1 MIVMKKHSKD
11 YFHLFYSQLF
21 ANTGDVLIVVG
32 LISVVYSITSKTTAA
47 SMIPII
53 FTSGLFV
60 SSFISNYIYQYFT
73 QKQVLWIFQ
82 GLKLVSLSIIASLLI
97 FEESPIFIFILLFI
111 NALFDGFTNPIKNA
125 MIPFIE
131 KKEYIT
137 SANALMN
144 MMSSMVQLST
154 WTLGGFLMSLIGA
167 KYLFLFA
174 LVLEILSY
182 FFIIQLSERH
192 IYNNEKENIL
202 NSFKTVLRH
211 NYSNKLS
218 LYLNLS
224 IIFESVATSIWVAAI
239 ILTYTRTFLHVDDF
253 WFGLINAAFFSGTII
268 AGLWMNDKDQFFTK
282 ISYPIIIYIP
292 LILALINASFILHK
306 SVLLAL
312 LISLLMGIFEDSRYI
327 SLNSVVQ
334 REVPKEA
341 LTSTYILNNLLSSI
355 FFSLGTLGISLV
367 VDNQGVM
374 WAYVISSVAYVL
386 TFVLGLYFKTAI
398 KN

>member
-1 MIVMKKHSKD
+1 MKKHSKD

-21 ANTGDVLIVVG
+21 ANTGDVLTVVG

-144 MMSSMVQLST
+144 MMSSIVQLST
-154 WTLGGFLMSLIGA
+154 WALGGFLMSLIGA

-224 IIFESVATSIWVAAI
+224 TIFESVATSIWVAAI

-268 AGLWMNDKDQFFTK
+268 AGLWINGKDQFFTK
-282 ISYPIIIYIP
+282 ISYPVIIYIP
-292 LILALINASFILHK
+292 LILAFINVSFILHK

-334 REVPKEA
+334 REVPKEI
-341 LTSTYILNNLLSSI
+341 LTSTYILNNLLSSV

-374 WAYVISSVAYVL
+374 WAYVISGVAYVL
-386 TFVLGLYFKTAI
+386 TFILGLYFKTAI

>member
-1 MIVMKKHSKD
+1 MKKHSKD

-21 ANTGDVLIVVG
+21 ANTGDVLTVVG
-32 LISVVYSITSKTTAA
+32 LISVVYSMTSKTTAA

-82 GLKLVSLSIIASLLI
+82 GLKLVSLSIIASLLM
-97 FEESPIFIFILLFI
+97 FERSPIFIFILLFI

-154 WTLGGFLMSLIGA
+154 WALGGFLMSLIGA

-224 IIFESVATSIWVAAI
+224 TIFESVATSIWVAAI

-292 LILALINASFILHK
+292 LILAFINASFILHK

-341 LTSTYILNNLLSSI
+341 LTSTYILNNLLNSV

>member
-1 MIVMKKHSKD
+1 MKKHSKD

-21 ANTGDVLIVVG
+21 ANTGDVLTVVG
-32 LISVVYSITSKTTAA
+32 LISVVYSMTSKTTAA

-144 MMSSMVQLST
+144 MMSSIVQLST

-268 AGLWMNDKDQFFTK
+268 AGLWINGKDQFFTK
-282 ISYPIIIYIP
+282 ISYPVIIYIP
-292 LILALINASFILHK
+292 LILAFINVSFILHK

-334 REVPKEA
+334 REVPKEI
-341 LTSTYILNNLLSSI
+341 LTSTYILNNLLSSV

-374 WAYVISSVAYVL
+374 WAYVISGVAYVL
-386 TFVLGLYFKTAI
+386 TFILGLYFKIAI

>member
-1 MIVMKKHSKD
+1 MKKHSKD

-21 ANTGDVLIVVG
+21 ANTGDVLTVVG
-32 LISVVYSITSKTTAA
+32 LISVVYSMTSKTSAA

-82 GLKLVSLSIIASLLI
+82 GLKLVSLSIIASLLM
-97 FEESPIFIFILLFI
+97 FERSPIFIFILLFI

-154 WTLGGFLMSLIGA
+154 WALGGFLMSLIGA

-312 LISLLMGIFEDSRYI
+312 LMSLLMGIFEDSRYI

>member
-1 MIVMKKHSKD
+1 MKKHSKD

-144 MMSSMVQLST
+144 MMSSIVQLST

-211 NYSNKLS
+211 NYFNKLS

-224 IIFESVATSIWVAAI
+224 TIFESVATSIWVAAI
-239 ILTYTRTFLHVDDF
+239 ILTYTGTFLHVDDF

-268 AGLWMNDKDQFFTK
+268 AGLWINGKDQFFTK
-282 ISYPIIIYIP
+282 ISYPVIIYIP
-292 LILALINASFILHK
+292 LILAFINVSFILHK

-334 REVPKEA
+334 REVPKEI
-341 LTSTYILNNLLSSI
+341 LTSTYILNNLLSSV

-374 WAYVISSVAYVL
+374 WAYVISGVAYVL
-386 TFVLGLYFKTAI
+386 TFILGLYFKIAI

>member
-1 MIVMKKHSKD
+1 MKKHSKD

-21 ANTGDVLIVVG
+21 ANTGDVLTVVG
-32 LISVVYSITSKTTAA
+32 LISVVYSMTSKTTAA

-82 GLKLVSLSIIASLLI
+82 GLKLVSLSIIASLLM
-97 FEESPIFIFILLFI
+97 FERSPIFIFILLFI

-154 WTLGGFLMSLIGA
+154 WALGGFLMSLIGA

-174 LVLEILSY
+174 FVLEILSY

-292 LILALINASFILHK
+292 LILAFINASFILHK

-341 LTSTYILNNLLSSI
+341 LTSTYILNNLLNSV

>member
-1 MIVMKKHSKD
+1 MKKHSKD

-144 MMSSMVQLST
+144 MMSSIVQLST

-182 FFIIQLSERH
+182 FFIIQLSERY

-211 NYSNKLS
+211 NYFNKLS

-224 IIFESVATSIWVAAI
+224 TIFESVATSIWVAAI

-268 AGLWMNDKDQFFTK
+268 AGLWINGKDQFFTK
-282 ISYPIIIYIP
+282 ISYPVIIYIP
-292 LILALINASFILHK
+292 LILAFINVSFILHK

-334 REVPKEA
+334 REVPKEI
-341 LTSTYILNNLLSSI
+341 LTSTYILNNLLSSV

-374 WAYVISSVAYVL
+374 WAYVISGVAYVL
-386 TFVLGLYFKTAI
+386 TFILGLYFKIAI

>member
-1 MIVMKKHSKD
+1 MKKHSKD

-21 ANTGDVLIVVG
+21 ANTGDVLTVVG

-144 MMSSMVQLST
+144 MMSSIVQLST
-154 WTLGGFLMSLIGA
+154 WALGGFLMSLIGA

-224 IIFESVATSIWVAAI
+224 TIFESVATSIWVAAI

-268 AGLWMNDKDQFFTK
+268 AGLWINGKDQFFTK
-282 ISYPIIIYIP
+282 ISYPVIIYIP
-292 LILALINASFILHK
+292 LILAFINVSFILHK

-334 REVPKEA
+334 REVPKEI
-341 LTSTYILNNLLSSI
+341 LTSTYILNNLLSSV

-374 WAYVISSVAYVL
+374 WAYVISGVAYVL
-386 TFVLGLYFKTAI
+386 TFILGLYFKIAI

>member
-1 MIVMKKHSKD
+1 MKKHSKD

-154 WTLGGFLMSLIGA
+154 WALGGFLMSLIGA

-211 NYSNKLS
+211 NYFNKLS

-224 IIFESVATSIWVAAI
+224 TIFESVATSIWVAAI

-268 AGLWMNDKDQFFTK
+268 AGLWINGKDQFFTK
-282 ISYPIIIYIP
+282 ISYPVIIYIP
-292 LILALINASFILHK
+292 LILAFINVSFILHK

-334 REVPKEA
+334 REVPKEI
-341 LTSTYILNNLLSSI
+341 LTSTYILNNLLSSV

-374 WAYVISSVAYVL
+374 WAYVISGVAYVL
-386 TFVLGLYFKTAI
+386 TFILGLYFKIAI

>member
-1 MIVMKKHSKD
+1 MKKHSKD

-32 LISVVYSITSKTTAA
+32 LFSVVYSITSKTTAA

-144 MMSSMVQLST
+144 MMSSIVQLST

-211 NYSNKLS
+211 NYFNKLS

-224 IIFESVATSIWVAAI
+224 TIFESVATSIWVAAI

-268 AGLWMNDKDQFFTK
+268 AGLWINGKDQFFTK
-282 ISYPIIIYIP
+282 ISYPVIIYIP
-292 LILALINASFILHK
+292 LILAFINVSFILHK

-334 REVPKEA
+334 REVPKEI
-341 LTSTYILNNLLSSI
+341 LTSTYILNNLLSSV

-374 WAYVISSVAYVL
+374 WAYVISGVAYVL
-386 TFVLGLYFKTAI
+386 TFILGLYFKIAI

>member
-1 MIVMKKHSKD
+1 MKKHSKD

-21 ANTGDVLIVVG
+21 ANTGDVLTVVG
-32 LISVVYSITSKTTAA
+32 LISVVYSMTSKTTAA

-82 GLKLVSLSIIASLLI
+82 GLKLVSLSIIASLLM
-97 FEESPIFIFILLFI
+97 FERSPIFIFILLFI

-144 MMSSMVQLST
+144 MMSSIVQLST
-154 WTLGGFLMSLIGA
+154 WALGGFLMSLIGA

-341 LTSTYILNNLLSSI
+341 LTSTYILNNLLNSV

>member
-1 MIVMKKHSKD
+1 MKKHSKD

-154 WTLGGFLMSLIGA
+154 WALGGFLMSLIGA

-211 NYSNKLS
+211 NYFNKLS

-224 IIFESVATSIWVAAI
+224 TIFESVATSIWVAAI

-282 ISYPIIIYIP
+282 ISYPVIIYIP
-292 LILALINASFILHK
+292 LILAFINVSFILHK

-341 LTSTYILNNLLSSI
+341 LTSTYILNNLLNSV
-355 FFSLGTLGISLV
+355 FFSLGTLGISVV

-374 WAYVISSVAYVL
+374 WAYVISGVAYVL
-386 TFVLGLYFKTAI
+386 TFILGLYFKIAI

>member
-1 MIVMKKHSKD
+1 MKKHSKD

-144 MMSSMVQLST
+144 MMSSIVQLST

-224 IIFESVATSIWVAAI
+224 TIFESVATSIWVAAI

-292 LILALINASFILHK
+292 LILAFINASFILHQ

-312 LISLLMGIFEDSRYI
+312 LMSLLMGIFEDSRYI

-374 WAYVISSVAYVL
+374 WAYVISGVAYVL
-386 TFVLGLYFKTAI
+386 TFILGLYFKIAI

>member
-1 MIVMKKHSKD
+1 MKKHSKD

-21 ANTGDVLIVVG
+21 ANTGDVLTVVG
-32 LISVVYSITSKTTAA
+32 LISVVYSMTSKTTAA

-82 GLKLVSLSIIASLLI
+82 GLKLVSLSIIASLLM
-97 FEESPIFIFILLFI
+97 FERSPIFIFILLFI

-154 WTLGGFLMSLIGA
+154 WALGGFLMSLIGA

-292 LILALINASFILHK
+292 LILTFINASFILHQ

-312 LISLLMGIFEDSRYI
+312 LMSLLMGIFEDSRYI

-341 LTSTYILNNLLSSI
+341 LTSTYILNNLLNST

>member
-1 MIVMKKHSKD
+1 MKKHSKD

-21 ANTGDVLIVVG
+21 ANTGDVLTVVG
-32 LISVVYSITSKTTAA
+32 LISVVYSMTSKTSAA

-82 GLKLVSLSIIASLLI
+82 GLKLVSLSIIASLLM
-97 FEESPIFIFILLFI
+97 FERSPIFIFILLFI

-154 WTLGGFLMSLIGA
+154 WALGGFLMSLIGA

-292 LILALINASFILHK
+292 LILAFINASFILHK

-341 LTSTYILNNLLSSI
+341 LTSTYILNNLLNSV
-355 FFSLGTLGISLV
+355 FFSLGTLGISVV

>member
-1 MIVMKKHSKD
+1 MKKHSKD

-144 MMSSMVQLST
+144 MMSSIVQLST

-211 NYSNKLS
+211 NYFNKLS

-224 IIFESVATSIWVAAI
+224 TIFESVATSIWVAAI

-268 AGLWMNDKDQFFTK
+268 AGLWINGKDQFFTK
-282 ISYPIIIYIP
+282 ISYPVIIYIP
-292 LILALINASFILHK
+292 LILAFINVSFILHQ

-334 REVPKEA
+334 REVPKEI
-341 LTSTYILNNLLSSI
+341 LTSTYILNNLLSSV

-374 WAYVISSVAYVL
+374 WAYVISGVAYVL

>member
-1 MIVMKKHSKD
+1 MKKHSKD

-21 ANTGDVLIVVG
+21 ANTGDVLTVVG
-32 LISVVYSITSKTTAA
+32 LISVVYSMTSKTTAA

-82 GLKLVSLSIIASLLI
+82 GLKLVSLSIIASLLM
-97 FEESPIFIFILLFI
+97 FERSPIFIFILLFI

-154 WTLGGFLMSLIGA
+154 WALGGFLMSLIGA

-174 LVLEILSY
+174 FVLEILSY

>member
-1 MIVMKKHSKD
+1 MKKHSKD

-21 ANTGDVLIVVG
+21 ANTGDVLTVVG

-154 WTLGGFLMSLIGA
+154 WALGGFLMSLIGA

-202 NSFKTVLRH
+202 NSFKTVLHH

-218 LYLNLS
+218 LYLNLFT
-224 IIFESVATSIWVAAI
+224 IFESVATSIWVAAI

-268 AGLWMNDKDQFFTK
+268 AGLWINGKDQFFTK
-282 ISYPIIIYIP
+282 ISYPVIIYIP
-292 LILALINASFILHK
+292 LILAFINVSFILHK

-334 REVPKEA
+334 REVPKEI
-341 LTSTYILNNLLSSI
+341 LTSTYILNNLLSSV

-374 WAYVISSVAYVL
+374 WAYVISGVAYVL
-386 TFVLGLYFKTAI
+386 TFILGLYFKIAI

>member
-1 MIVMKKHSKD
+1 MKKHSKD

-21 ANTGDVLIVVG
+21 ANTGDLLTVVG
-32 LISVVYSITSKTTAA
+32 LISVVYSMTSKTTAA

-73 QKQVLWIFQ
+73 QKQILWIFQ
-82 GLKLVSLSIIASLLI
+82 GLKLVSLSIIASLLM
-97 FEESPIFIFILLFI
+97 FERSPIFIFILLFI

-154 WTLGGFLMSLIGA
+154 WALGGFLMSLIGA

-292 LILALINASFILHK
+292 LILAFINASFILHQ

-312 LISLLMGIFEDSRYI
+312 LMSLLMGIFEDSRYI

-374 WAYVISSVAYVL
+374 WAYVISGVAYVL
-386 TFVLGLYFKTAI
+386 TFILGLYFKIAI

>member
-1 MIVMKKHSKD
+1 MKKHSKD

-21 ANTGDVLIVVG
+21 ANTGDVLTVVG

-144 MMSSMVQLST
+144 MMSSIVQLST

-211 NYSNKLS
+211 NYFNKLS

-224 IIFESVATSIWVAAI
+224 TIFESVATSIWVAAI

-268 AGLWMNDKDQFFTK
+268 AGLWINGKDQFFTK
-282 ISYPIIIYIP
+282 ISYPVIIYIP
-292 LILALINASFILHK
+292 LILAFINVSFILHK

-312 LISLLMGIFEDSRYI
+312 LMSLLMGIFEDSRYI

-334 REVPKEA
+334 REVPKEI
-341 LTSTYILNNLLSSI
+341 LTSTYILNNLLSSV

-374 WAYVISSVAYVL
+374 WAYVISGVAYVL
-386 TFVLGLYFKTAI
+386 TFILGLYFKIAI

>member
-1 MIVMKKHSKD
+1 MKKHSKD

-82 GLKLVSLSIIASLLI
+82 GLKLVSLSIIASLLM
-97 FEESPIFIFILLFI
+97 FERSPIFIFILLFI

>member
-1 MIVMKKHSKD
+1 MKKHSKD

-21 ANTGDVLIVVG
+21 ANTGDVLTVVG
-32 LISVVYSITSKTTAA
+32 LISVVYSMTSKTTAA

-82 GLKLVSLSIIASLLI
+82 GLKLVSLSIIASLLM
-97 FEESPIFIFILLFI
+97 FERSPIFIFILLFI

-154 WTLGGFLMSLIGA
+154 WALGGFLMSLIGA

-341 LTSTYILNNLLSSI
+341 LTSTYILNNLLNSV

>member
-1 MIVMKKHSKD
+1 MKKHSKD

-21 ANTGDVLIVVG
+21 ANTGDVLTVVG
-32 LISVVYSITSKTTAA
+32 LISVVYSMTSKTTAA

-82 GLKLVSLSIIASLLI
+82 GLKLVSLSIIASLLM
-97 FEESPIFIFILLFI
+97 FERSPIFIFILLFI

-154 WTLGGFLMSLIGA
+154 WALGGFLMSLIGA

-174 LVLEILSY
+174 FVLEILSY

-292 LILALINASFILHK
+292 LILAFINVSFVLHQF
-306 SVLLAL
+306 VLLAL
-312 LISLLMGIFEDSRYI
+312 LMSLLMGIFEDSRYI

-334 REVPKEA
+334 REVPKET
-341 LTSTYILNNLLSSI
+341 LTSTYILNNLLSSVC
-355 FFSLGTLGISLV
+355 FSLGTLGISLV
-367 VDNQGVM
+367 LDNQGVI
-374 WAYVISSVAYVL
+374 WAYVISGVAYVL
-386 TFVLGLYFKTAI
+386 TFVLGLFFKTAI

>member
-1 MIVMKKHSKD
+1 MKKHSKD

-47 SMIPII
+47 STIPII

-144 MMSSMVQLST
+144 MMSSIVQLST

-211 NYSNKLS
+211 NYFNKLS

-224 IIFESVATSIWVAAI
+224 TIFESVATSIWVAAI

-268 AGLWMNDKDQFFTK
+268 AGLWINGKDQFFTK
-282 ISYPIIIYIP
+282 ISYPVIIYIP
-292 LILALINASFILHK
+292 LILAFINVSFILHK

-334 REVPKEA
+334 REVPKEI
-341 LTSTYILNNLLSSI
+341 LTSTYILNNLLSSV

-374 WAYVISSVAYVL
+374 WAYVISGVAYVL
-386 TFVLGLYFKTAI
+386 TFILGLYFKIAI

>member
-1 MIVMKKHSKD
+1 MKKHSKD

-21 ANTGDVLIVVG
+21 ANTGDVLTVVG

-144 MMSSMVQLST
+144 MMSSIVQLST

-211 NYSNKLS
+211 NYFNKLS

-224 IIFESVATSIWVAAI
+224 TIFESVATSIWVAAI

-334 REVPKEA
+334 REVPKEI
-341 LTSTYILNNLLSSI
+341 LTSTYILNNLLSSV

>member
-1 MIVMKKHSKD
+1 MKKHSKD

-21 ANTGDVLIVVG
+21 ANTGDVLTVVG
-32 LISVVYSITSKTTAA
+32 LISVVYSMTSKTTAA

-154 WTLGGFLMSLIGA
+154 WALGGFLMSLIGA

-224 IIFESVATSIWVAAI
+224 TIFESVATSIWVAAI

-292 LILALINASFILHK
+292 LILAFINASFILHK

-312 LISLLMGIFEDSRYI
+312 LMSLLMGIFEDSRYI

-374 WAYVISSVAYVL
+374 WAYVISGVAYVL
-386 TFVLGLYFKTAI
+386 TFILGLYFKIAI

>member
-1 MIVMKKHSKD
+1 MKKHSKD

-21 ANTGDVLIVVG
+21 ANTGDVLTVVG
-32 LISVVYSITSKTTAA
+32 LISVVYSMTSKTTAA

-82 GLKLVSLSIIASLLI
+82 GLKLVSLSIIASLLM
-97 FEESPIFIFILLFI
+97 FERSPIFIFILLFI

-154 WTLGGFLMSLIGA
+154 WALGGFLMSLIGA

-334 REVPKEA
+334 REVPKEI
-341 LTSTYILNNLLSSI
+341 LTSTYILNNLLSSV

-374 WAYVISSVAYVL
+374 WAYVISGVAYVL
-386 TFVLGLYFKTAI
+386 TFILGLYFKIAI

>member
-1 MIVMKKHSKD
+1 MKKHSKD

-21 ANTGDVLIVVG
+21 ANTGDVLTVVG
-32 LISVVYSITSKTTAA
+32 LISVVYSMTSKTTAA

-154 WTLGGFLMSLIGA
+154 WALGGFLMSLIGA

-174 LVLEILSY
+174 FVLEILSY

-292 LILALINASFILHK
+292 LILAFINVSFVLHQF
-306 SVLLAL
+306 VLLAL
-312 LISLLMGIFEDSRYI
+312 LMSLLMGIFEDSRYI

-334 REVPKEA
+334 REVPKET
-341 LTSTYILNNLLSSI
+341 LTSTYILNNLLSSVC
-355 FFSLGTLGISLV
+355 FSLGTLGISLV
-367 VDNQGVM
+367 LDNQGVI
-374 WAYVISSVAYVL
+374 WAYVISGVAYVL
-386 TFVLGLYFKTAI
+386 TFVLGLFFKTAI

>member
-1 MIVMKKHSKD
+1 MKKHSKD

-21 ANTGDVLIVVG
+21 ANTGDVLTVVG

-144 MMSSMVQLST
+144 MMSSIVQLST

-211 NYSNKLS
+211 NYFNKLS

-224 IIFESVATSIWVAAI
+224 TIFESVATSIWVAAI

-268 AGLWMNDKDQFFTK
+268 AGLWINGKDQFFTK
-282 ISYPIIIYIP
+282 ISYPVIIYIP
-292 LILALINASFILHK
+292 LILAFINVSFILHK

-334 REVPKEA
+334 REVPKDI
-341 LTSTYILNNLLSSI
+341 LTSTYILNNLLSSV

-374 WAYVISSVAYVL
+374 WAYVISGVAYVL
-386 TFVLGLYFKTAI
+386 TFILGLYFKIAI

>member
-1 MIVMKKHSKD
+1 MKKHSKD

-144 MMSSMVQLST
+144 MMSSIVQLST

-211 NYSNKLS
+211 NYFNKLS

-224 IIFESVATSIWVAAI
+224 TIFESVATSIWVAAI

-268 AGLWMNDKDQFFTK
+268 AGLWINGKDQFFTK
-282 ISYPIIIYIP
+282 ISYPVIIYIP
-292 LILALINASFILHK
+292 LILAFINVSFILHK

-312 LISLLMGIFEDSRYI
+312 LMSLLMGIFEDSRYI

-334 REVPKEA
+334 REVSKDI
-341 LTSTYILNNLLSSI
+341 LTSTYILNNLLSSV
-355 FFSLGTLGISLV
+355 FFSIGTLGISLV
-367 VDNQGVM
+367 VDHQGVM
-374 WAYVISSVAYVL
+374 WAYVISGVAYVL
-386 TFVLGLYFKTAI
+386 TFILGIYFKTAI

>member
-1 MIVMKKHSKD
+1 MKKHSKD

-21 ANTGDVLIVVG
+21 ANTGDVLTVVG
-32 LISVVYSITSKTTAA
+32 LISVVYSMTSKTSAA

-82 GLKLVSLSIIASLLI
+82 GLKLVSLSIIASLLM
-97 FEESPIFIFILLFI
+97 FERSPIFIFILLFI

-154 WTLGGFLMSLIGA
+154 WALGGFLMSLIGA

-334 REVPKEA
+334 REVLKEA

>member
-1 MIVMKKHSKD
+1 MKKHSKD

-21 ANTGDVLIVVG
+21 ANTGDVLIVVV

-144 MMSSMVQLST
+144 MMSSIVQLST

-211 NYSNKLS
+211 NYFNKLS

-224 IIFESVATSIWVAAI
+224 TIFESVATSIWVAAI

-268 AGLWMNDKDQFFTK
+268 AGLWINGKDQFFTK
-282 ISYPIIIYIP
+282 ISYPVIIYIP
-292 LILALINASFILHK
+292 LILAFINVSFILHK

-334 REVPKEA
+334 REVPKEI
-341 LTSTYILNNLLSSI
+341 LTSTYILNNLLSSV

-374 WAYVISSVAYVL
+374 WAYVISGVAYVL
-386 TFVLGLYFKTAI
+386 TFILGLYFKIAI

>member
-1 MIVMKKHSKD
+1 MKKHSKD

-144 MMSSMVQLST
+144 MMSRIVQLST

-268 AGLWMNDKDQFFTK
+268 AGLWINGKDQFFTK
-282 ISYPIIIYIP
+282 ISYPVIIYIP
-292 LILALINASFILHK
+292 LILAFINVSFILHK

-334 REVPKEA
+334 REVPKEI
-341 LTSTYILNNLLSSI
+341 LTSTYILNNLLSSV

-374 WAYVISSVAYVL
+374 WAYVISGVAYVL
-386 TFVLGLYFKTAI
+386 TFILGLYFKIAI

>member
-1 MIVMKKHSKD
+1 MKKHSKD

-21 ANTGDVLIVVG
+21 ANTGDVLTVVG
-32 LISVVYSITSKTTAA
+32 LISVVYSMTSKTTAA

-53 FTSGLFV
+53 FTSGLFI

-154 WTLGGFLMSLIGA
+154 WALGGFLMSLIGA

-312 LISLLMGIFEDSRYI
+312 LMSLLMGIFEDSRYI

-341 LTSTYILNNLLSSI
+341 LTSTYILNNLLNSV

-386 TFVLGLYFKTAI
+386 TFVLGLYLI

>member
-1 MIVMKKHSKD
+1 MKKHSKD

-21 ANTGDVLIVVG
+21 ANTGDVLTIVG
-32 LISVVYSITSKTTAA
+32 LISVVYSMTSKTTAA

-53 FTSGLFV
+53 FTSGLFI

-82 GLKLVSLSIIASLLI
+82 GLKLVSLSIIASLLM
-97 FEESPIFIFILLFI
+97 FERSPIFIFILLFI

-154 WTLGGFLMSLIGA
+154 WALGGFLMSLIGA

-341 LTSTYILNNLLSSI
+341 LTSTYILNNLLNSV

>member
-1 MIVMKKHSKD
+1 MKKHSKD

-21 ANTGDVLIVVG
+21 ANTGDVLTVVG
-32 LISVVYSITSKTTAA
+32 LISVVYSMTSKTTAA

-82 GLKLVSLSIIASLLI
+82 GLKLVSLSIIASLLM
-97 FEESPIFIFILLFI
+97 FERSPIFIFILLFI

-154 WTLGGFLMSLIGA
+154 WALGGFLMSLIGA

-292 LILALINASFILHK
+292 LILAFINASFILHK

-341 LTSTYILNNLLSSI
+341 LTSTYILNNLLNSV
-355 FFSLGTLGISLV
+355 FFSLGTLGISVV

>member
-1 MIVMKKHSKD
+1 MKKHSKD

-21 ANTGDVLIVVG
+21 ANTGDVLTVVG
-32 LISVVYSITSKTTAA
+32 LISVVYSMTSKTTAA

-154 WTLGGFLMSLIGA
+154 WALGGFLMSLIGA

-211 NYSNKLS
+211 NYFNKLS

-224 IIFESVATSIWVAAI
+224 TIFESVATSIWVAAI

-268 AGLWMNDKDQFFTK
+268 AGLWINGKDQFFTK
-282 ISYPIIIYIP
+282 ISYPVIIYIP
-292 LILALINASFILHK
+292 LILAFINVSFILHK

>member
-1 MIVMKKHSKD
+1 MKKHSKD

-144 MMSSMVQLST
+144 MMSSIVQLST

-211 NYSNKLS
+211 NYFNKLS

-224 IIFESVATSIWVAAI
+224 TIFESVATSIWVAAI

-268 AGLWMNDKDQFFTK
+268 AGLWINGKDQFFTK
-282 ISYPIIIYIP
+282 ISYPVIIYIP
-292 LILALINASFILHK
+292 LILAFINVSFILHK

-334 REVPKEA
+334 REVPKEI
-341 LTSTYILNNLLSSI
+341 LTSTYILNNLLSSV

-374 WAYVISSVAYVL
+374 WAYVISGVAYVL
-386 TFVLGLYFKTAI
+386 TFVLGLFFKTAI